1 MIVFSDGILGEMKK
15 LGRSYWRLGW
25 ILLTN
30 GAICLLLLSAPIRW
44 RHNQLM
50 LYSVMRTTPPAF
62 SYWKEL
68 SADRWAVVVLLIL
81 LTGILAEV
89 RRTVLAPIVNL
100 GFYVVYFGLILFE
113 QAKAAFQRSP
123 QDVTLGFVLIVFVIP
138 LLVIIAVD
146 LALYIP
152 ALRRSSAHRAVAR

>member
-1 MIVFSDGILGEMKK
+1 
-15 LGRSYWRLGW
+15 
-25 ILLTN
+25 
-30 GAICLLLLSAPIRW
+30 
-44 RHNQLM
+44 M

-113 QAKAAFQRSP
+113 QAKAAFQRTP

-152 ALRRSSAHRAVAR
+152 ALRRPSAHRAVAR